1 MTTVT
6 DLDLPVFDN
15 MAADLT
21 GEVYHQ
27 RLADVRRQGWLA
39 RSPLSLVVLDRESG
53 EFFLRSK
60 ATVFPG
66 REIADIFGVTSGRLR
81 EQIESNILNL
91 TGARHRRLR
100 ALVGPSFS
108 PRAADR
114 WRPVMRGFLAG
125 LWQRIGSATTCEF
138 VAAVAKPYPSLTIS
152 AVLGAP
158 REDAERLHEWSS
170 WVQRQFDIR
179 ALANDLDRIERA
191 TAEVY
196 DYAEELLKRRSAE
209 PADDLIS
216 GLLAAE
222 AQGDRL
228 SHDECVNLVVN
239 VLAGGIDTTQSQLAH
254 ALRLFAEHQDQ
265 WALLAGRPE
274 LVPQA
279 VSEVLRFEP
288 ITPFTARLCVEQVEY
303 RGIVFP
309 VGTIVAICAERA
321 NRELSATPPADA
333 DQADAE
339 EAGRKQASAGQADAE
354 AAGHGQAGAGRA
366 GAGQADAEAAGH
378 GQAGAGRAGAG
389 RANAE
394 GADAERFDITVSR
407 EDRLLTFGAGPH
419 YCLGANL
426 ARAELE
432 EALTFLAA
440 RMPGLAL
447 DGVPELGGVEG
458 IYGINALPLRW
469 NRGAAR
475 R

>member
-1 MTTVT
+1 VTTVT
-6 DLDLPVFDN
+6 DLDLPVFDT

-27 RLADVRRQGWLA
+27 RLAGVRRHGWLA
-39 RSPLSLVVLDRESG
+39 RSPLAVVVLDRESG

-60 ATVFPG
+60 ATTFPG
-66 REIADIFGVTSGRLR
+66 REIADIFGVTSGQLR
-81 EQIESNILNL
+81 AHIEANILNL

-100 ALVGPSFS
+100 ALIGPAFS

-114 WRPVMRGFLAG
+114 CRPVMREFLAE
-125 LWQRIGSATTCEF
+125 LWLATGSAPCCEF
-138 VAAVAKPYPSLTIS
+138 VAAFAKPYPALTIS

-158 REDAERLHEWSS
+158 REDAERLHDWST

-179 ALANDLDRIERA
+179 ALGTDLARIERA
-191 TAEVY
+191 AAEVY
-196 DYAEELLKRRSAE
+196 DYAEALLERRRAE

-216 GLLAAE
+216 SLLAAE

-228 SHDECVNLVVN
+228 SHVECVNLVVN

-254 ALRLFAEHQDQ
+254 ALRLFAGHPEQ
-265 WALLAGRPE
+265 WAMLGRRPE

-288 ITPFTARLCVEQVEY
+288 ITPFTARLCVEQLEH
-303 RGIVFP
+303 RGVVFP
-309 VGTIVAICAERA
+309 AGTIVAICAERA
-321 NRELSATPPADA
+321 NRELPAA
-333 DQADAE
+333 AH
-339 EAGRKQASAGQADAE
+339 GNGTRASGAHGDAGQGD
-354 AAGHGQAGAGRA
+354 GALGD
-366 GAGQADAEAAGH
+366 GALGDP
-378 GQAGAGRAGAG
+378 
-389 RANAE
+389 
-394 GADAERFDITVSR
+394 ERFDITISR

-432 EALTFLAA
+432 EALIFLAP
-440 RMPGLAL
+440 RMPGLAVA
-447 DGVPELGGVEG
+447 GAAELGGVEG

-469 NRGAAR
+469 TGAAAGR
-475 R
+475 